1 MLLCTRKRNGY
12 GKAVY
17 GRSFAHCSLTSLV
30 SVSHESHENNRRS
43 RLALG
48 LASQVSPCDLSD
60 TLRVFCALG
69 SLLPYRAYYLATL
82 PLSLARRTLAPPHLH
97 AAERAI
103 AQPGRVRVRRVGWAR
118 ARADTGRLVAQLLTA
133 TARG

>member
-1 MLLCTRKRNGY
+1 MYANAVNLNGLEGAKLLTAHSCLCLTKIIGE
-12 GKAVY
+12 AV
-17 GRSFAHCSLTSLV
+17 C
-30 SVSHESHENNRRS
+30 
-43 RLALG
+43 
-48 LASQVSPCDLSD
+48 VSPCDLSD

-69 SLLPYRAYYLATL
+69 SLLPCRAYYLATL
-82 PLSLARRTLAPPHLH
+82 PLSLARRTLPPPHLH

-118 ARADTGRLVAQLLTA
+118 ARADTGRLIAQLLTA